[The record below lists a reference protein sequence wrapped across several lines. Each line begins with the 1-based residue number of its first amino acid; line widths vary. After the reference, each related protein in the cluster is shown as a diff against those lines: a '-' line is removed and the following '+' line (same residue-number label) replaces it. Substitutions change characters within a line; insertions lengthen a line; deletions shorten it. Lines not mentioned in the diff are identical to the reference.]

1 MAERTTHTCSAGTF
15 EQSPREGMNALA
27 YSFHRIGRCIAS
39 GGRRMERLMLNQR
52 AVLKRPDVEGRFTKR
67 GAFKE
72 TIKALRMRGLPSE
85 QGYET
90 GGGAYATGR
99 RIRYEDLSVFHPHT
113 RSSRAER
120 RAAART
126 ADKAHR
132 ASLRAVPATNG
143 GETHLPGEQL
153 QPSQP

>member
-1 MAERTTHTCSAGTF
+1 
-15 EQSPREGMNALA
+15 MNALA

-39 GGRRMERLMLNQR
+39 GGRRMERLMLRQR
-52 AVLKRPDVEGRFTKR
+52 AVLKRPDIEGRMTKR

-90 GGGAYATGR
+90 GR
-99 RIRYEDLSVFHPHT
+99 RIRYEEGTIKFPHT
-113 RSSRAER
+113 KSLRRDR
-120 RAAART
+120 RAAKLA

-132 ASLRAVPATNG
+132 AALRAVRPANG
-143 GETHLPGEQL
+143 SEAHLSGGQLPAGKPG
-153 QPSQP
+153 SV